1 MVERVVLIEEGIMYV
16 ILTYNSLPEPQLK
29 TCFPYTKKP
38 REEALKQA
46 KKWGED
52 ICREN
57 GIHLEEKIN

>member
-46 KKWGED
+46 KKWGG
-52 ICREN
+52 RY
-57 GIHLEEKIN
+57 L